1 MKTFISCADDV
12 RSKDRGSQAATQQ
25 PEVNSDQQA
34 ETDTQHDHESRVD
47 EAPAWR
53 QGAVL
58 LLCWGVFVMFT
69 LLLSHYHRCSPA
81 YWSIFAVQAAACVGA
96 EALFI
101 CLVSSAHLIFGKPL
115 RCSPYSMAGTS

>member
-1 MKTFISCADDV
+1 MLISCADDV

-25 PEVNSDQQA
+25 PEFSSDQQA
-34 ETDTQHDHESRVD
+34 DTHAQQDHESKVD
-47 EAPAWR
+47 EAPVWR

-96 EALFI
+96 ETLFI
-101 CLVSSAHLIFGKPL
+101 CLVSAAHLIFGKPL
-115 RCSPYSMAGTS
+115 RCFPTSW

>member
-1 MKTFISCADDV
+1 MLNSCAGDDV
-12 RSKDRGSQAATQQ
+12 RSKDRGSQAAVQQ
-25 PEVNSDQQA
+25 RESDSDQQGEIHA
-34 ETDTQHDHESRVD
+34 QQDHESKVD

-53 QGAVL
+53 QAAVL

-101 CLVSSAHLIFGKPL
+101 CLVSFSYLWGL
-115 RCSPYSMAGTS
+115 SQMLPYSMTGTS

>member
-1 MKTFISCADDV
+1 MFISCADDV

-25 PEVNSDQQA
+25 PDSNSDRQA
-34 ETDTQHDHESRVD
+34 ETHAQQDHESKVD

-53 QGAVL
+53 QGALL

-69 LLLSHYHRCSPA
+69 LLLSRYHRCSPA

-101 CLVSSAHLIFGKPL
+101 RLVSSPHLW
-115 RCSPYSMAGTS
+115 GTSQILP